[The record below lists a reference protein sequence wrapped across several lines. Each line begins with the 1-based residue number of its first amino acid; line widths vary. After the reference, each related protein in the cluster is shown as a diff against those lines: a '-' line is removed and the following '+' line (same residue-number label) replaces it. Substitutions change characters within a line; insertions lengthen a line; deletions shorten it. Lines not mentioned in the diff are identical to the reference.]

1 MNVPWRLLNK
11 QVKLEKKNAAMIV
24 FFRIICYSRKKQMS
38 RQLIWFVIMKFDST
52 GTSVLFC
59 LISRQCVSCSA
70 PFFFPGDTRLR
81 RRWNPRGANTKQS
94 RRDVNSM
101 HHLRR
106 CVTNRLPG
114 SAALKTA
121 IGRGKININFTRCAK
136 IIHILV
142 WNNGHTL
149 CLCRA
154 VLHAVLLI
162 SYFAVFPLHPSSLS
176 LLYKGNA
183 IWNNL

>member
-1 MNVPWRLLNK
+1 MLHLSFKRFQNKYTGKGGLTTFVQSFRLKTNNTMNVPWRLLNK

-52 GTSVLFC
+52 GTSVLFR
-59 LISRQCVSCSA
+59 LISRLCVSCSA

-81 RRWNPRGANTKQS
+81 RRWNSRGANTKQT

-121 IGRGKININFTRCAK
+121 IGRGKINTF
-136 IIHILV
+136 ILPDAP
-142 WNNGHTL
+142 TL
-149 CLCRA
+149 YL
-154 VLHAVLLI
+154 
-162 SYFAVFPLHPSSLS
+162 F
-176 LLYKGNA
+176 
-183 IWNNL
+183 

>member
-52 GTSVLFC
+52 GTSVLFR

-70 PFFFPGDTRLR
+70 PFSFPGILACVVDHL
-81 RRWNPRGANTKQS
+81 S
-94 RRDVNSM
+94 RCKHKAKSPWRELDAPFTSVCHEQAARICSSENSDRQRQNK
-101 HHLRR
+101 HIH
-106 CVTNRLPG
+106 
-114 SAALKTA
+114 
-121 IGRGKININFTRCAK
+121 FTRCAN

-149 CLCRA
+149 CLRRA
-154 VLHAVLLI
+154 VLHAILLI
-162 SYFAVFPLHPSSLS
+162 SYFAVLPLHPSSLS

-183 IWNNL
+183 IWHNL